1 MVDELIQTV
10 KTWEPTKQPFEA
22 NEVVAIVVRNMALHL
37 WNEHQKLDFAI
48 QITNA
53 LIGIFKYVNGM
64 EDINRRL
71 NEDIATLYSI
81 DMQREIIIEQ
91 QRKSGGDGCLPI
103 VIFGILGLI
112 GALLQGC

>member
-1 MVDELIQTV
+1 M
-10 KTWEPTKQPFEA
+10 
-22 NEVVAIVVRNMALHL
+22 
-37 WNEHQKLDFAI
+37 
-48 QITNA
+48 TNA

-81 DMQREIIIEQ
+81 NMQRKSIIEQ
-91 QRKSGGDGCLPI
+91 QRKNGGDGCLLQI